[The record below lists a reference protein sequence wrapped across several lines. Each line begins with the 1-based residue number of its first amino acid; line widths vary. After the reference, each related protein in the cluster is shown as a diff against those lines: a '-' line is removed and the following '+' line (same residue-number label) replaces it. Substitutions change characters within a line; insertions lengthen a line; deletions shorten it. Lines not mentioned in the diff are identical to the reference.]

1 MRLSLRLVWGL
12 PKLVALPTP
21 PSSVNKGRPSYI
33 PLFVPPPTL
42 SWHPS
47 AARAGIM
54 LYEIFAG
61 KMLALRSDFRAAAR
75 ARGRGRGRGH
85 VGVVCQ
91 GAFALDSSSGRSRL
105 PGRTAPAACQ
115 LRLPHRISARSL
127 LPLQHRFRQPLPLID
142 QRAVPHHPPA
152 TKGPVAV
159 AWHADCPT
167 G

>member
-42 SWHPS
+42 SWPPS

-61 KMLALRSDFRAAAR
+61 KMLALRSDFMVGAEEVVEEYVNKRSEVSGQSFHLGRLRDAAAV
-75 ARGRGRGRGH
+75 AGCG
-85 VGVVCQ
+85 
-91 GAFALDSSSGRSRL
+91 SS
-105 PGRTAPAACQ
+105 
-115 LRLPHRISARSL
+115 
-127 LPLQHRFRQPLPLID
+127 
-142 QRAVPHHPPA
+142 
-152 TKGPVAV
+152 
-159 AWHADCPT
+159 
-167 G
+167 